1 MARQPGAR
9 TQVAFAFESV
19 YGTPPASGY
28 RRMPFATTTLGSEQG
43 LLSPELLG
51 YGRDPQAPIRDAVN
65 VDGDVVIPMDA
76 ENLGFWL
83 KAIFGQPTTTGTT
96 PRTHTF
102 RSGGFTL
109 PSMAIET
116 QMPDVP
122 RFAMYSGLVADRIQ
136 WQSQRSGLLTAT
148 VGLIGRGE
156 TVAAT
161 TAAGVLTDA
170 TLPLQRFGN
179 FQGSITRNGAALGNI
194 VSAQVSYANN
204 LDRIETI
211 RNDGLLEGL
220 DPSMAALTGSIEARF
235 ADLTLVNQ
243 AIAVTPANWFSP
255 GASGPTRPS
264 PSPCTPPICR
274 APASRS
280 TGRRA
285 CRPPSNGRQP
295 ERPRPPACAPPSLS
309 TRLPAIEESPMIRLN
324 LSPEPAW
331 LDLGG
336 GVRLRLA
343 PLTSAL
349 IGAARSDAQ
358 VASLP
363 EDAPA
368 DQVAVALA
376 KAIGALAILEWEG
389 VGNAEGYPVPPTPE
403 AVAAL
408 LDLFPLFQRFQTD
421 YVAKGLIL
429 ADEGN
434 ASAPLPN
441 GTSAGAKATAP
452 DA

>member
-83 KAIFGQPTTTGTT
+83 KAIFGQPVTTGTT

-102 RSGGFTL
+102 QSGGFTL

-161 TAAGVLTDA
+161 TAAGILTDA

-179 FQGSITRNGAALGNI
+179 FQGSITRNGAALGSI

-243 AIAVTPANWFSP
+243 AIAGDPCELVFAWSLGAN
-255 GASGPTRPS
+255 ASLTFTVHAAYLP
-264 PSPCTPPICR
+264 
-274 APASRS
+274 
-280 TGRRA
+280 
-285 CRPPSNGRQP
+285 
-295 ERPRPPACAPPSLS
+295 RPRIPINGPQ
-309 TRLPAIEESPMIRLN
+309 
-324 LSPEPAW
+324 
-331 LDLGG
+331 
-336 GVRLRLA
+336 GVQA
-343 PLTSAL
+343 TFEWQ
-349 IGAARSDAQ
+349 AARATS
-358 VASLP
+358 
-363 EDAPA
+363 PA
-368 DQVAVALA
+368 RMCTAVL
-376 KAIGALAILEWEG
+376 
-389 VGNAEGYPVPPTPE
+389 VNT
-403 AVAAL
+403 
-408 LDLFPLFQRFQTD
+408 T
-421 YVAKGLIL
+421 
-429 ADEGN
+429 
-434 ASAPLPN
+434 
-441 GTSAGAKATAP
+441 TSY
-452 DA
+452 

>member
-1 MARQPGAR
+1 
-9 TQVAFAFESV
+9 
-19 YGTPPASGY
+19 
-28 RRMPFATTTLGSEQG
+28 
-43 LLSPELLG
+43 
-51 YGRDPQAPIRDAVN
+51 
-65 VDGDVVIPMDA
+65 
-76 ENLGFWL
+76 
-83 KAIFGQPTTTGTT
+83 
-96 PRTHTF
+96 
-102 RSGGFTL
+102 
-109 PSMAIET
+109 
-116 QMPDVP
+116 
-122 RFAMYSGLVADRIQ
+122 
-136 WQSQRSGLLTAT
+136 
-148 VGLIGRGE
+148 
-156 TVAAT
+156 
-161 TAAGVLTDA
+161 
-170 TLPLQRFGN
+170 
-179 FQGSITRNGAALGNI
+179 
-194 VSAQVSYANN
+194 
-204 LDRIETI
+204 
-211 RNDGLLEGL
+211 
-220 DPSMAALTGSIEARF
+220 
-235 ADLTLVNQ
+235 
-243 AIAVTPANWFSP
+243 
-255 GASGPTRPS
+255 
-264 PSPCTPPICR
+264 
-274 APASRS
+274 
-280 TGRRA
+280 
-285 CRPPSNGRQP
+285 
-295 ERPRPPACAPPSLS
+295 
-309 TRLPAIEESPMIRLN
+309 MIRLN

-349 IGAARSDAQ
+349 IGAARSDSQ

-376 KAIGALAILEWEG
+376 KAIGSLAILEWEG